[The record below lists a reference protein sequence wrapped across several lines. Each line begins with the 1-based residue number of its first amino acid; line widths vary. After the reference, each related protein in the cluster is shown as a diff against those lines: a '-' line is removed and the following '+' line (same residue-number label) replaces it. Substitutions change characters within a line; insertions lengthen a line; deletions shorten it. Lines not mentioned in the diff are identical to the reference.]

1 MYTGYDK
8 RQDAVTGVRKTM
20 TTTSQ
25 DSAQERSGLQEP
37 SGIWPVLLITSLF
50 FFWGMANALNDILIP
65 QFQKAFDLTDMQS
78 ALVQSAF
85 YAGYFLLA
93 LPAGYLMRRFGYKA
107 SLVTGLLLFALGA
120 FLFYPAANLQQYF
133 PFLAALFIIASGL
146 AFLETS
152 ANPLMTV
159 LGDPKNAA
167 FRLNLAQAF
176 NPLGCL
182 AGIWIGQEFILSG
195 VQAAQA
201 KLDTTSP
208 NALHD
213 FYVRE
218 AQAVQIP
225 YLVIGCVILG
235 WALLVALCKF
245 PKAASLSTANHDEA
259 SLSTGQAIGQLFKHK
274 RFVLG
279 VVAQFFYV
287 GAQVG
292 IWSYTIKY
300 AQSEAAL
307 SDKMAAV
314 YLIYHYVAFA
324 IGRFSG
330 SFLMKILSPIRIFT
344 LFALVNVG
352 LAGLSATM
360 GGINGLYCLVGMS
373 LFMSI
378 MFPTIFALSLKDLGP
393 LTKTGS
399 SLLVMSIIGGAILT
413 PIMGYISDSSHIRT
427 AMYVPAVCFVIL
439 VIYGLT
445 AQKDGAKPDMRIS
458 H

>member
-1 MYTGYDK
+1 M
-8 RQDAVTGVRKTM
+8 TM
-20 TTTSQ
+20 TSTSR
-25 DSAQERSGLQEP
+25 DGAKER

-65 QFQKAFDLTDMQS
+65 QFKKAFELTDMQS
-78 ALVQSAF
+78 ALVQAAF

-93 LPAGYLMRRFGYKA
+93 LPAGFLMRRLGYKA
-107 SLVTGLLLFALGA
+107 AVITGLLLFALGA
-120 FLFYPAANLQQYF
+120 FLFYPAANLQQYL
-133 PFLAALFIIASGL
+133 PFLAALFVIASGL

-159 LGDPKNAA
+159 LGDPKNGA

-182 AGIWIGQEFILSG
+182 AGIWVGQKFILSG

-201 KLDTTSP
+201 KLDTTTP

-218 AQAVQIP
+218 AHAVQMP
-225 YLVIGCVILG
+225 YLIIGAVILV
-235 WALLVALCKF
+235 WALLVAMCKF
-245 PKAASLSTANHDEA
+245 PKAASLSTAHHDEA
-259 SLSTGQAIGQLFKHK
+259 TLSTSQAIGGLFKYK
-274 RFVLG
+274 RFLLG
-279 VVAQFFYV
+279 VLAQFFYV

-300 AQSEAAL
+300 AQSEAGL
-307 SDKMAAV
+307 SDKAAALF
-314 YLIYHYVAFA
+314 LIYHYVAFA
-324 IGRFSG
+324 VGRFAG

-344 LFALVNVG
+344 LFAVINVG
-352 LAGLSATM
+352 LASVAAVM
-360 GGINGLYCLVGMS
+360 GGINGLYCLVGS
-373 LFMSI
+373 SIFMSI
-378 MFPTIFALSLKDLGP
+378 MFSTIFAVSLKDLGP

-413 PIMGYISDSSHIRT
+413 PIMGFVSDSTHLIRL
-427 AMYVPAVCFVIL
+427 AIFVPAVCFIL
-439 VIYGLT
+439 LAIYGLN
-445 AQKDGAKPDMRIS
+445 APKDSARPNMSSS